1 MSSPQRIAEE
11 LLLRKLLRFLFEL
24 KSVSAEE
31 REELLAKYPDG
42 SEEQSDLGENLL
54 LALERLDATLHPL
67 DQ

>member
-31 REELLAKYPDG
+31 RAELLAKYPDG